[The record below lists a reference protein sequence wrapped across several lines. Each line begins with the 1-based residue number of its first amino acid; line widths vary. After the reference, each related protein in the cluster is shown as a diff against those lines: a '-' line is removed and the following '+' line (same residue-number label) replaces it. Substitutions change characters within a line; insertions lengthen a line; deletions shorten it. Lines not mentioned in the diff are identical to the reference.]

1 LNFLG
6 SAKIYELTLTGIS
19 NIKRN
24 GSVMLHLN
32 SKMKTWSINT
42 NLFINNITAEFK
54 VDAKLI
60 NRVFV
65 KGWKLNV
72 LIQKCFLNASLLFE
86 ETTKMLTIS
95 SLTVYSIEGFRLQ
108 TENLSWPFNEVVA
121 QILDRQKEQFKSL
134 ITDNA
139 HKYMSETL
147 KSINVTQIIDKM
159 TRK

>member
-1 LNFLG
+1 
-6 SAKIYELTLTGIS
+6 
-19 NIKRN
+19 
-24 GSVMLHLN
+24 
-32 SKMKTWSINT
+32 MKTWSINT
-42 NLFINNITAEFK
+42 NLSISNITAEFK

-65 KGWKLNV
+65 KGWKLHV
-72 LIQKCFLNASLLFE
+72 LIQKCFLNAILLFE
-86 ETTKMLTIS
+86 ESTKMLTIS

>member
-1 LNFLG
+1 
-6 SAKIYELTLTGIS
+6 
-19 NIKRN
+19 
-24 GSVMLHLN
+24 
-32 SKMKTWSINT
+32 MKTWSINT
-42 NLFINNITAEFK
+42 NLSISNITAEFK

-72 LIQKCFLNASLLFE
+72 LIQKSFLNAILLFE

-139 HKYMSETL
+139 QKYMSETL

-159 TRK
+159 MRK